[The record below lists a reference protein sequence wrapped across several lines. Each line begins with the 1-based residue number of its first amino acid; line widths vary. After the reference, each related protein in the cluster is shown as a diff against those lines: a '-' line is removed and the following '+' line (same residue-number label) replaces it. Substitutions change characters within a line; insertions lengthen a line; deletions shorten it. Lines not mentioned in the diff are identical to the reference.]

1 MRDMSRKLQN
11 GRELALGI
19 SRNGRR
25 RCDSWVCVCGLGCGV
40 IASDTLTLC
49 PERLATSA
57 DCIGNTPIS
66 RPTPPHK
73 FFSLPASPSAL
84 YLLRVTGMTPGHPRR
99 NQSSRHPRH
108 LVLFSH
114 DPDLLS
120 HVWMLASLLSS
131 VVTWHHPP
139 SPVVSR
145 CHPVT
150 VVIRCCPGGE
160 GVASSPLP

>member
-84 YLLRVTGMTPGHPRR
+84 YLLRVTGMTPGQPWRTSA
-99 NQSSRHPRH
+99 QSIQPAPS
-108 LVLFSH
+108 
-114 DPDLLS
+114 
-120 HVWMLASLLSS
+120 ASSTIQSCTGSS
-131 VVTWHHPP
+131 ESCLDAGT
-139 SPVVSR
+139 PVVIP
-145 CHPVT
+145 CWPGT
-150 VVIRCCPGGE
+150 IRR
-160 GVASSPLP
+160 